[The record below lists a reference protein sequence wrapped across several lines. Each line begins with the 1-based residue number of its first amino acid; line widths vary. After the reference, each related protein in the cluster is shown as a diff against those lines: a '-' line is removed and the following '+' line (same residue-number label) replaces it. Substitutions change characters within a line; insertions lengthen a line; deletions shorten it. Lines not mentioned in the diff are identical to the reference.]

1 MTEGTN
7 EDRVPA
13 DLALITARLG
23 AELRDAGVP
32 ADPGRC
38 ERFAR
43 AVPLARPATQY
54 ELYLC
59 ALATFASCPEQTE
72 TVRRVFT
79 GLFGGMDGRAPG
91 QSGPEAPDLPGPLPR
106 PAPDDLLAEAARA
119 AQEHPAPPPGPD
131 RAAGAESRGMG
142 SPAGALGGAADAA
155 ELDADQ
161 AETARPAL
169 ASRVERL
176 AGTDFAEL
184 SPAELE
190 ELAGLMSEL
199 TLAVPLRRSRREH
212 PSARGRRTDLRSTLR
227 QARRTG
233 GHPLRLARRSP
244 ALRPRQL
251 IVMCDISGSME
262 PYARAMLQL
271 VYCAAGGAEAE
282 VFTFATRLT
291 RLTGALANMPPEQAL
306 RRAGQAAPD
315 WLGGTR
321 IGASLKEFNDTV
333 GRPGLARGAVLVII
347 SDGWDTG
354 DPEVL
359 RREMQRLSRVAHRI
373 IWVNP
378 RTKSEQYRPL
388 AGGMAAAW
396 PYCDAVLSAHSVDAL
411 HELAAVLARPG
422 RSRPWSRD
430 GTRGHPAVP
439 AAAGG
444 SVGQLGRDEPAGHVS
459 RQAGVAGIHGQ
470 DRGAGAQVDPG
481 QVGPDQ

>member
-1 MTEGTN
+1 MTERTN
-7 EDRVPA
+7 GDRVPA
-13 DLALITARLG
+13 DLALIAARLG

-59 ALATFASCPEQTE
+59 ALATFASGPEQTE
-72 TVRRVFT
+72 TVRRVFSD
-79 GLFGGMDGRAPG
+79 LFGGVDGRAPG
-91 QSGPEAPDLPGPLPR
+91 QSGPEAPDLPGPPPQ

-119 AQEHPAPPPGPD
+119 AQEHPAPPGPAPGTD
-131 RAAGAESRGMG
+131 DAESLGAG
-142 SPAGALGGAADAA
+142 SPGGALGDAADEAA
-155 ELDADQ
+155 PGADQ

-176 AGTDFAEL
+176 AVTDFAEL
-184 SPAELE
+184 TPAELE
-190 ELAGLMSEL
+190 DLAGLMSEL

-227 QARRTG
+227 HARRTG
-233 GHPLRLARRSP
+233 GHPLRLARRAP

-251 IVMCDISGSME
+251 IVLCDISGSME

-271 VYCAAGGAEAE
+271 LYCAAGGAEAE

-291 RLTGALANMPPEQAL
+291 RLTGALAHMPPEQAL
-306 RRAGQAAPD
+306 QRAGQAAPD

-333 GRPGLARGAVLVII
+333 GRPGLARGAVVVII

-354 DPEVL
+354 EPAVL

-411 HELAAVLARPG
+411 HELTAVLARPG
-422 RSRPWSRD
+422 RHRPWSRD
-430 GTRGHPAVP
+430 GARGRPAFP

-444 SVGQLGRDEPAGHVS
+444 SVRQLGRDEPAGHVS
-459 RQAGVAGIHGQ
+459 RQAGVARIHGE

>member
-1 MTEGTN
+1 MTEGTS

-32 ADPGRC
+32 ADLGRC

-59 ALATFASCPEQTE
+59 ALATFASGPEQTE

-91 QSGPEAPDLPGPLPR
+91 QSGPEAPDLPGPPPR

-119 AQEHPAPPPGPD
+119 AQQHPAPPPGTD
-131 RAAGAESRGMG
+131 GAADTESRGAG
-142 SPAGALGGAADAA
+142 APAGAPGGAADAA
-155 ELDADQ
+155 EADADQ
-161 AETARPAL
+161 AETARAAL

-233 GHPLRLARRSP
+233 GHPLRLARRAP

-271 VYCAAGGAEAE
+271 LYCAAGGAEAE

-291 RLTGALANMPPEQAL
+291 RLTGALAHMPPEQAL

-333 GRPGLARGAVLVII
+333 GHRGLARGAVLVII

-354 DPEVL
+354 DPALL
-359 RREMQRLSRVAHRI
+359 RREMRRLSRVAHRI

-411 HELAAVLARPG
+411 HELAAVLARPA
-422 RSRPWSRD
+422 RQRPWSRD
-430 GTRGHPAVP
+430 GTRGHPAGP
-439 AAAGG
+439 
-444 SVGQLGRDEPAGHVS
+444 GRS
-459 RQAGVAGIHGQ
+459 RDQNIH
-470 DRGAGAQVDPG
+470 
-481 QVGPDQ
+481 